1 MNNNS
6 ILNLKTDAL
15 SLAVELAVVKNF
27 LKVDFNDDD
36 TLITKMIKTATTQCE
51 TFINKTLVE
60 TITSIT
66 ITNNDFTTYTL
77 DSDLY
82 NLDTIGGVVNL
93 KEKLNNF
100 YRIDIE
106 YTAGLTSINDEL
118 VQALLMHI
126 ARMYEDRSGYSP
138 IPTNSANIYR
148 KYKQIRI

>member
-60 TITSIT
+60 KTYIYSIYKLENTSI
-66 ITNNDFTTYTL
+66 F
-77 DSDLY
+77 
-82 NLDTIGGVVNL
+82 
-93 KEKLNNF
+93 
-100 YRIDIE
+100 
-106 YTAGLTSINDEL
+106 
-118 VQALLMHI
+118 
-126 ARMYEDRSGYSP
+126 
-138 IPTNSANIYR
+138 
-148 KYKQIRI
+148 

>member
-60 TITSIT
+60 KTYIYSIYKLENTSI
-66 ITNNDFTTYTL
+66 FL
-77 DSDLY
+77 P
-82 NLDTIGGVVNL
+82 
-93 KEKLNNF
+93 F
-100 YRIDIE
+100 
-106 YTAGLTSINDEL
+106 
-118 VQALLMHI
+118 
-126 ARMYEDRSGYSP
+126 SP
-138 IPTNSANIYR
+138 IKISCFSNLLRYDDAPP
-148 KYKQIRI
+148 